1 MISIANVILNSFQ
14 DLIIEKTRCR
24 NKFGMTTERGFTL
37 IELMVVL
44 SVTAVLG
51 TLGIAGFTTYNQVQI
66 LQSATSEVVSVLNL
80 AKSRAQSQIKPSN
93 LCSSSGSLEGY
104 KVEILA
110 PKNYTL
116 YLRCNVSES
125 STKDEPVDE
134 EAKVLPSDLNFGS
147 NVSFFF
153 PVQTGG
159 VQTSGQIVISGFG
172 RSKTIIVNSLGG
184 VSVQ

>member
-1 MISIANVILNSFQ
+1 MIFRKIAKLLYCYIAGDKKNNLTIQQYN
-14 DLIIEKTRCR
+14 
-24 NKFGMTTERGFTL
+24 NHNPRGFTL

-51 TLGIAGFTTYNQVQI
+51 TLGIAGFTTYNQIQI
-66 LQSATSEVVSVLNL
+66 LQTSTSDVVSVLNL
-80 AKSRAQSQIKPSN
+80 AKSRSQSQVKPSA
-93 LCSSSGSLEGY
+93 LCSSSGSLDGY

-116 YLRCNVSES
+116 YLRCNES
-125 STKDEPVDE
+125 GSPTDRQVDE
-134 EAKVLPSDLNFGS
+134 KAKILPQDLNFGS

-153 PVQTGG
+153 PVRKGG
-159 VQTSGQIVISGFG
+159 VQTSGQVVISGFG
-172 RSKTIIVNSLGG
+172 RSKTIVVNSLGG

>member
-1 MISIANVILNSFQ
+1 
-14 DLIIEKTRCR
+14 
-24 NKFGMTTERGFTL
+24 
-37 IELMVVL
+37 MVVL

-51 TLGIAGFTTYNQVQI
+51 TLGIAGFTTYNQVQV
-66 LQSATSEVVSVLNL
+66 LQSATFDVVSVLNL
-80 AKSRAQSQIKPSN
+80 AKSRSQSQIKPSA

-104 KVEILA
+104 RVEILK

-116 YLRCNVSES
+116 YLRCNES
-125 STKDEPVDE
+125 GSPTDRRVDE
-134 EAKVLPSDLNFGS
+134 EAKVLSSDLNFGS

-184 VSVQ
+184 VSIQ